1 MIISFFFLC
10 FITLHLL
17 PWSLTLTTLALLHI
31 NHVPAIFPKWRWHS
45 WGKHIGL
52 LLLFWTVVCIQYKY
66 TEEAA
71 LSIIFSPSP
80 DAQPKEGQ
88 PASRECSQPAPAMLH
103 RLLLNCCL
111 THGRT
116 GLDGASGW
124 MILMR
129 MIQFLNNF

>member
-31 NHVPAIFPKWRWHS
+31 NHVPAIFTKWRWHS
-45 WGKHIGL
+45 WVKHIGV

-71 LSIIFSPSP
+71 LSIIFSP
-80 DAQPKEGQ
+80 DAQPKDPRKASQ
-88 PASRECSQPAPAMLH
+88 PASASYVTPVTTQ
-103 RLLLNCCL
+103 LLPHSR
-111 THGRT
+111 TDWTGR
-116 GLDGASGW
+116 GIGMDDINAHDP
-124 MILMR
+124 IFE
-129 MIQFLNNF
+129 QFLR